1 MNSMDAKAV
10 ERTDRQRQRW
20 AWILGLLAVAGLALG
35 MNRFWGPTAVDAQT
49 SPARSKSGNASAPS
63 TPSASPSLPGK
74 TAPNASG
81 SNSSKSRTV
90 APAAAVSPAASGQPA
105 APGKSGLQTTSGS
118 PSAAAAGR
126 VAPGRAAP
134 GGALNGQAG
143 TDATPTDSE
152 LKIVAL
158 INGEQIT
165 RQDLARECVLRFGK
179 EVLESQVNKHLIYQ
193 ACLQR
198 NIKISEQDVT
208 DEIERIAK
216 KFGLSTDRWL
226 LLLEQERG
234 VGPVEYRSEII
245 WPALALKA
253 LSADQ
258 LVVAQ
263 DELKKAFESEFGE
276 KVRVRV
282 ISVSSRKRA
291 EELWAKAQANP
302 DAFPSMAKDHSEDP
316 SASVMGV
323 IPPIRKNSGV
333 DNLEKAAFKLKPGQ
347 ISPVVQVANQYMI
360 LRCEEHI
367 NAVYLAGE
375 QLQAAQSQITEK
387 IREQKMRTAANDL
400 FKKLQTEAKV
410 VNVLNDANLQKQHP
424 GVAAL
429 INNKPLTMRE
439 LSEEC
444 IKRHGKTVLDGEIN
458 RKILQMEL
466 KRLHRTVDDSD
477 IQEEVARAA
486 ESYGYLKE
494 DKRTPDVEGWLKAVT
509 ENDNT
514 TIDVY
519 VRDAVWP
526 SAALKKLIG
535 TNVQI
540 TEEDVKKGFEANYGE
555 RVEIMA
561 IVISNQRQA
570 QQVWEMA
577 RDNASESF
585 FGELAQQ
592 YSIEPAS
599 RANSGRVPPLRRHSG
614 QPVLEDAAF
623 KLKAGELSPILSVG
637 DKFVILKCLGR
648 TKPVVSE
655 LTDEVRQELT
665 GDLIEKKLRASMNK
679 EFDRL
684 KEEAQVDN
692 FLAGSSQPGKRSKA
706 SSTPDLSG
714 TQNLEIPTPRSAT
727 KTPPPPRAGS
737 TKR

>member
-1 MNSMDAKAV
+1 MKSKDANGVARR
-10 ERTDRQRQRW
+10 ERNRQRW
-20 AWILGLLAVAGLALG
+20 AWALGFVAVGSLAVG
-35 MNRFWGPTAVDAQT
+35 MSRFWGPTAVDAQSPPTRSAMGNSASNSAAPRTTAGATSGKTGGSAPAAPGSAKTAT
-49 SPARSKSGNASAPS
+49 SPASK
-63 TPSASPSLPGK
+63 
-74 TAPNASG
+74 
-81 SNSSKSRTV
+81 TV
-90 APAAAVSPAASGQPA
+90 APAAAKSGPASGKTVAPASATSTTSSGAGNNPAGNSPAD
-105 APGKSGLQTTSGS
+105 T
-118 PSAAAAGR
+118 
-126 VAPGRAAP
+126 
-134 GGALNGQAG
+134 
-143 TDATPTDSE
+143 E

-179 EVLESQVNKHLIYQ
+179 EVLESQVNKHLIHQ

-198 NIKISEQDVT
+198 NIKITEQDVT

-234 VGPVEYRSEII
+234 VGPLEYRSEII

-253 LSADQ
+253 LSAEQ
-258 LVVAQ
+258 LVVSQ
-263 DELKKAFESEFGE
+263 EEMKKAFESEFGE

-291 EELWAKAQANP
+291 DELWAKLQASP
-302 DAFPSMAKDHSEDP
+302 DSFPNVAKDHSEDP

-323 IPPIRKNSGV
+323 IPPIRKHSGV

-347 ISPVVQVANQYMI
+347 ISAVIQVANQYMI

-375 QLQAAQSQITEK
+375 QLQTAQSQITEK

-400 FKKLQTEAKV
+400 FKQLQQEAKV

-458 RKILQMEL
+458 RKILQLEL
-466 KRLHRTVDDSD
+466 KRLNRTVGDED

-486 ESYGYLKE
+486 ESYGYLKD
-494 DKRTPDVEGWLKAVT
+494 DKKTPDVEGWLKAVT

-514 TIDVY
+514 TIDIY

-526 SAALKKLIG
+526 SAALKKLVG
-535 TNVQI
+535 TSVQI

-561 IVISNQRQA
+561 IVIGNQRQA

-577 RDNASESF
+577 RDNAGEAF

-655 LTDEVRQELT
+655 LTAEVRQELT
-665 GDLIEKKLRASMNK
+665 GDLTEKKLRASMNK

-706 SSTPDLSG
+706 SSTPELGGGQS
-714 TQNLEIPTPRSAT
+714 LELPPARSAT
-727 KTPPPPRAGS
+727 KSPPAPRAGS